1 MFENLGPGKM
11 QLFVDPPPRGIFT
24 YEDTVSGKVVFGLN
38 RPYAL
43 GFVYVYFH
51 GWVNTQTV
59 QNTGN
64 FQYAQGPA
72 TIKANDKEVLFQYE
86 LKVFQGREK
95 IPKGTHFEWPFKF
108 NFHHPDVADPGA
120 LPTSGV
126 YSTSSVEYKVVVS
139 AAPATMDETVFKRMR
154 NPDDILFQKEA
165 PINLDKFRS
174 TMERHLGAGAEQELQ
189 FLQIR
194 PNMYVGNQMAGPF
207 NVNLD
212 ISGQHLPEISYDP
225 APQERHGL
233 LHRST
238 GIPFAVILNLPKN
251 IVEGVPFPMY
261 MSVTSWNQDW
271 SNNPPPVQLTSLKIK
286 LIVRTISR
294 ASMQHSEDDRKE
306 LIFEGK
312 NLSIQIG
319 PQPLDI
325 GQLLSLTIEQG
336 NGVVPSFNSRLLQR
350 AYDLPTECTIEV
362 AGKTFKADFPVQKCI
377 ELVSSV
383 VATGIPASEAP
394 RLSRS
399 QEKQKERATPEAFD
413 TSSVPTPL
421 AMPGVV
427 LQAKKIR
434 LKHTYIGHLTQEGN
448 GPVRPDSV
456 MEAALSLCRVFTA
469 FSIQLEFTGGTTFK
483 IPPYSPPR
491 GSGLDDKNYD
501 QRQDDREVMK
511 AFMAEHFTP
520 VSAADFFDV
529 VNEYTDPLH
538 GEKFIIKIPRT
549 CLFSM
554 PQGKSS

>member
-24 YEDTVSGKVVFGLN
+24 YEDTVSGKVVFELTKTY
-38 RPYAL
+38 PL

-64 FQYAQGPA
+64 FQNNQGPSV
-72 TIKANDKEVLFQYE
+72 IKANDKEVLFQYE
-86 LKVFQGREK
+86 LKVFQGGREK

-108 NFHHPDVADPGA
+108 NFRHPDVADPSA

-126 YSTSSVEYKVVVS
+126 YSTSNVEYKVVVS
-139 AAPATMDETVFKRMR
+139 AAPGTMDETLFKRMR
-154 NPDDILFQKEA
+154 NPDDQLFQKEA

-194 PNMYVGNQMAGPF
+194 PNAYVGNQMAGPF
-207 NVNLD
+207 NINLD
-212 ISGQHLPEISYDP
+212 ISGQHLPQISYDP
-225 APQERHGL
+225 ASQERHGL

-251 IVEGVPFPMY
+251 IVEGAPFPMY

-271 SNNPPPVQLTSLKIK
+271 TNNPPPVQLTSLKIR

-294 ASMQHSEDDRKE
+294 ASMQHSEDDRRE

-312 NLSIQIG
+312 NLGIQLG

-325 GQLLSLTIEQG
+325 GQLLSLTIQQG
-336 NGVVPSFNSRLLQR
+336 NGIVPSFNSRLLQR
-350 AYDLPTECTIEV
+350 AYDLPTDCTIEV
-362 AGKTFKADFPVQKCI
+362 AGKTFKADFPVQKSI
-377 ELVSSV
+377 ELVSNV
-383 VATGIPASEAP
+383 VATGIPATEAP
-394 RLSRS
+394 RFPHA
-399 QEKQKERATPEAFD
+399 QEKQKERALPEAFD
-413 TSSVPTPL
+413 TSSVPTPA
-421 AMPGVV
+421 AMPGAV
-427 LQAKKIR
+427 LQPKKIR

-456 MEAALSLCRVFTA
+456 IEAALALIRVFTA

-483 IPPYSPPR
+483 ILPYSPPR
-491 GSGLDDKNYD
+491 GSRLNDKNYD
-501 QRQDDREVMK
+501 QRQSDHEVMK
-511 AFMAEHFTP
+511 AFMAEHFTL
-520 VSAADFFDV
+520 VSGADFFDIFS
-529 VNEYTDPLH
+529 EYNDPLH
-538 GEKFIIKIPRT
+538 DEKFIIQIPRMF
-549 CLFSM
+549 LFS
-554 PQGKSS
+554 